1 MHFAR
6 FGEPGGGDGMTALGE
21 WLKQLILIVILAVF
35 ADLLLPTKAM
45 QKYVRVVM
53 ALAIIASML
62 QPILPFFDR
71 EWPNKVAESLTQQLT
86 NDSARSSTVPTTS
99 VDIQRLKETMSEEQS
114 AEANRL
120 VGREVAAMVE
130 GQFNCRVN
138 KVDVSGA
145 NEGVSQLRIQV
156 FTEPVG
162 SRQSQQIRAWLSS
175 QLHVQ
180 LSQISVETGER
191 RDDSGF

>member
-53 ALAIIASML
+53 GVAIIASML

-86 NDSARSSTVPTTS
+86 KDNTPSSIVPTTT
-99 VDIQRLKETMSEEQS
+99 VDIQRLKETMSDEQAAQAS
-114 AEANRL
+114 RL
-120 VGREVAAMVE
+120 IGREVAAMVE
-130 GQFNCRVN
+130 GEFNCRVN
-138 KVDVSGA
+138 KVEVSGA
-145 NEGVSQLRIQV
+145 SEGGSRLHVQV
-156 FTEPVG
+156 FTEPIG
-162 SRQSQQIRAWLSS
+162 SRQSEQIRAWLAA

-180 LSQISVETGER
+180 ESQITVETGEG

>member
-1 MHFAR
+1 LHFAR

-86 NDSARSSTVPTTS
+86 NDSTRSSTVPTTS

-114 AEANRL
+114 AVANRL

-145 NEGVSQLRIQV
+145 NEGVSRLRIQV
-156 FTEPVG
+156 FTEPIG

-175 QLHVQ
+175 QLHVE